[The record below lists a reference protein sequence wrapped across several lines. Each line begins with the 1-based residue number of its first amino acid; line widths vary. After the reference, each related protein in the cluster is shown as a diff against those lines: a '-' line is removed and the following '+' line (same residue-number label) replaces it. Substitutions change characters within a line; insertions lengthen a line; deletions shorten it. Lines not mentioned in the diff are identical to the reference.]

1 MIDKW
6 FQNDIN
12 KVTLTK
18 ENMNKRGYNKFLK
31 MEGDIRVTIDYGK
44 LEADAEFLGDTVTK
58 SEKRELE
65 ANTSVLLAFNSRR
78 RHNSF

>member
-1 MIDKW
+1 
-6 FQNDIN
+6 
-12 KVTLTK
+12 
-18 ENMNKRGYNKFLK
+18 
-31 MEGDIRVTIDYGK
+31 MEGDIRVTIDYG
-44 LEADAEFLGDTVTK
+44 ADAEFLGDTVTK

>member
-1 MIDKW
+1 
-6 FQNDIN
+6 
-12 KVTLTK
+12 
-18 ENMNKRGYNKFLK
+18 

-65 ANTSVLLAFNSRR
+65 ANTSVLLAFNSCR